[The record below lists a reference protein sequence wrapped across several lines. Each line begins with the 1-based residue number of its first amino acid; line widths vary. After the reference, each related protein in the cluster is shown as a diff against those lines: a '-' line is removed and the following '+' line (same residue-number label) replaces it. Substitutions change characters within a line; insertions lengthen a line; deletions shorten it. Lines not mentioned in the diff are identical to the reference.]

1 MKKFFKFLLFII
13 ILHSCSLDNKT
24 GIWNDSKYIQKVKK
38 IESKDIKNLNKNKKF
53 KIKCAFIKKKID
65 YEICLGGEL
74 AKKNNPKLKNVF
86 VFDRPINFEKKVDLN
101 SKKFLIEKPL
111 KNINWLQENYS
122 NFNNISNFYYLNTK
136 ERIFRSRTLSKS
148 FSNSNLDYFKP
159 TKPLVF
165 NDNIIS
171 FDQKGKIYFYSI
183 KNKKKLWEYNFYK
196 TKFKNYKK
204 LIYLHIYNN
213 VIYAADNLGYLYA
226 LELETGN
233 LIWAKNFGIPFRSN
247 IKIIDN
253 QIFLANQDNIVYAID
268 LEGEIIWQFATSLT
282 FLKTDFFNSIILDE
296 DASNLIFYNTSGELY
311 SINIYNQKINWVIN
325 TVSLGG
331 SGSSGVLLSVPIIA
345 NKNNVYVYN
354 GNSLSSYSKLS
365 SQKNWSLTAALK
377 IKPVISGNNLYIITK
392 NNFLACLDS
401 TTGEVLWST
410 NVYNSLNIK
419 DSKIE
424 KKFGIISNLIIAQNE
439 IFLFTSKG
447 QIFSFN
453 FNDGS
458 LISNKK
464 ILKSGLSTDPILSD
478 GYLYVFDR
486 SYRIYKFK

>member
-1 MKKFFKFLLFII
+1 M
-13 ILHSCSLDNKT
+13 
-24 GIWNDSKYIQKVKK
+24 
-38 IESKDIKNLNKNKKF
+38 
-53 KIKCAFIKKKID
+53 
-65 YEICLGGEL
+65 
-74 AKKNNPKLKNVF
+74 
-86 VFDRPINFEKKVDLN
+86 
-101 SKKFLIEKPL
+101 
-111 KNINWLQENYS
+111 
-122 NFNNISNFYYLNTK
+122 
-136 ERIFRSRTLSKS
+136 
-148 FSNSNLDYFKP
+148 
-159 TKPLVF
+159 
-165 NDNIIS
+165 
-171 FDQKGKIYFYSI
+171 
-183 KNKKKLWEYNFYK
+183 
-196 TKFKNYKK
+196 
-204 LIYLHIYNN
+204 
-213 VIYAADNLGYLYA
+213 
-226 LELETGN
+226 
-233 LIWAKNFGIPFRSN
+233 
-247 IKIIDN
+247 
-253 QIFLANQDNIVYAID
+253 
-268 LEGEIIWQFATSLT
+268 
-282 FLKTDFFNSIILDE
+282 
-296 DASNLIFYNTSGELY
+296 
-311 SINIYNQKINWVIN
+311 
-325 TVSLGG
+325 
-331 SGSSGVLLSVPIIA
+331 
-345 NKNNVYVYN
+345 YVYN